1 LKVAVKR
8 VVPAAKVPVNIQTI
22 DLPANFVNNNQPVV
36 VAPEAAEGILNIT
49 VPATMSPGPHVLMV
63 RGQAAVPFA
72 KDPMAKQKPAT
83 SNVVWA
89 MPVVLQVLPKAL
101 ATVAL
106 SAPQIPVKAGQSAE
120 LVVKVTRLH
129 GFSGPFQVDVVVPPA
144 AMGVQVGPGVCPPGA
159 TEFKVPVRALPDAK
173 PGARNDIVVRLTG
186 TWPGGQPIPVEIKFG
201 VVVNP

>member
-1 LKVAVKR
+1 
-8 VVPAAKVPVNIQTI
+8 
-22 DLPANFVNNNQPVV
+22 
-36 VAPEAAEGILNIT
+36 
-49 VPATMSPGPHVLMV
+49 
-63 RGQAAVPFA
+63 
-72 KDPMAKQKPAT
+72 
-83 SNVVWA
+83 
-89 MPVVLQVLPKAL
+89 MPVVLQVLPKAV